1 MRAVNLLP
9 RDHQQKGVGLPS
21 TPVLVGLCSGVLVV
35 ALLGADYMLES
46 SKVSKEQQSLA
57 SLQARV
63 RALPPAPEGPT
74 AAQTEL
80 AGEHSARVTA
90 LSAALANRVAWD
102 RVLRDFSLVLPN
114 DVWLTSLSANAPVV
128 STAPPTPGSPAAPAP
143 GATGFSITGYTYSH
157 DAVARLLSRLQVI
170 PDLSNVTLV
179 NSMLSGSIVQFT
191 INANIRTASSGSSS

>member
-9 RDHQQKGVGLPS
+9 RDHQQKGAGLPS

-35 ALLGADYMLES
+35 ALLGADYMMQS

-90 LSAALANRVAWD
+90 LSTALANRVAWD

-114 DVWLTSLSANAPVV
+114 DVWLTSLSANAPVA
-128 STAPPTPGSPAAPAP
+128 STAPPAAGAPAAPAA
-143 GATGFSITGYTYSH
+143 ATGFAITGYTYSH

-191 INANIRTASSGSSS
+191 INANIRTATSGSAT